1 MADLDQLYLFP
12 NVSPIDLALFIKR
25 FVFSPSNLRAT
36 LIIYHFFFFFNDSVS
51 FWIFL
56 LVPLAQRLANYFKG
70 QNKIF

>member
-36 LIIYHFFFFFNDSVS
+36 LIIYHFFFFNDSVS